1 MNKIRD
7 FFYDKSDVFV
17 ALLVVGAA
25 VFIIFSRFEAI
36 MDYPAQMAANQPPR
50 DTGAANITQQ
60 DPPAPPYNGY
70 DPYENGYLS
79 GYENGYANGY
89 ANGYGYENGYE
100 NGEAEPNDPGEVTG
114 AFSLYIAS
122 GQSMAIIA
130 RNIVSLGFFENEQ
143 EFLNVLEAHDAA
155 RRVRAG
161 NFIIPRNSSQEDV
174 IRIITSNPTG

>member
-1 MNKIRD
+1 MDKIRD

-36 MDYPAQMAANQPPR
+36 MDYPTQMAANQPPR

-60 DPPAPPYNGY
+60 DPPAPPDNGY
-70 DPYENGYLS
+70 DPYENGYVS
-79 GYENGYANGY
+79 GYENGYPYVYENSY
-89 ANGYGYENGYE
+89 GYG
-100 NGEAEPNDPGEVTG
+100 NGESEPNDTGEASG

-122 GQSMAIIA
+122 GQSMAVIA
-130 RNIVSLGFFENEQ
+130 RNIVSLGFFENEH
-143 EFLNVLEAHDAA
+143 EFLNMLEAHDAA

-161 NFIIPRNSSQEDV
+161 NFIIPRNSTQEDV

>member
-36 MDYPAQMAANQPPR
+36 MDYPEQMVANQPAR
-50 DTGAANITQQ
+50 NNNVANNEQQ
-60 DPPAPPYNGY
+60 DPPAPSNGY
-70 DPYENGYLS
+70 NP
-79 GYENGYANGY
+79 YENGYANGY
-89 ANGYGYENGYE
+89 TNGYANGYGSENGYANGYE
-100 NGEAEPNDPGEVTG
+100 NGETEPNDSDEATG
-114 AFSLYIAS
+114 AFALYIAS

-130 RNIVSLGFFENEQ
+130 RDIVSLGFFESEQ
-143 EFLNVLEAHDAA
+143 EFLNMLEAHDAA

-161 NFIIPRNSSQEDV
+161 NFILPRNATREDV